1 MQPKSSTIIKVIS
14 NQASVEDQKTVEKWA
29 EESLENAN
37 TLKSHKKLW
46 SILDYECDHCP
57 DLQKAWSKI
66 NTSITSAPVTTRS
79 FDLVYYAQ
87 RVAAVLFLFGMLA
100 FTYFAFTNYQSN
112 EAVNWTAI
120 TAKGN
125 PQTPIV
131 LPDNSKVWLKKGST
145 LKFANDFAK
154 NRDVQLSGEAFFEV
168 TPNGKYPFEV
178 KTNQIEVV
186 VTGTKFL
193 ISENDEQ
200 SEVFVKEG
208 SVSVT
213 PNNSDNQIVKL
224 ASGQGLRFDQNESK
238 IDRVEF
244 FDQNSLAWFTGNL
257 TFNAAPL
264 SEVIS
269 QLESIYSVKFTSKSS
284 DLLNCRVSATFDQKT
299 LPEIIDILDSIL
311 NVKFKTIDSNTFSI
325 SGKGC

>member
-1 MQPKSSTIIKVIS
+1 MQPNSSTIIKVIS
-14 NQASVEDQKTVEKWA
+14 NQASAEEKKTVEKWA
-29 EESLENAN
+29 EESPENIN

-57 DLQKAWSKI
+57 DLQKAWNKI
-66 NTSITSAPVTTRS
+66 NSSITSAPTKTRS

-100 FTYFAFTNYQSN
+100 FTYFAVSNYQSN

-120 TAKGN
+120 TANGN
-125 PQTPIV
+125 PQKPIV

-154 NRDVQLSGEAFFEV
+154 NRDVQLSGGAFFEV
-168 TPNGKYPFEV
+168 TPNGKLPFEV
-178 KTNQIEVV
+178 KTNQIQVV

-200 SEVFVKEG
+200 SGVFVKEG

-213 PNNSDNQIVKL
+213 PNKADNQIVSL
-224 ASGQGLRFDQNESK
+224 SSGQGLRIDLSISK
-238 IDRVEF
+238 IERVDF
-244 FDQNSLAWFTGNL
+244 FDQNSLSWFTGNL
-257 TFNAAPL
+257 TFSAAPL

-269 QLESIYSVKFTSKSS
+269 QLESIYDVKFTSKST

-299 LPEIIDILDSIL
+299 LPEIIGILDNIL
-311 NVKFKTIDSNTFSI
+311 NVTFKNIDSSTISI